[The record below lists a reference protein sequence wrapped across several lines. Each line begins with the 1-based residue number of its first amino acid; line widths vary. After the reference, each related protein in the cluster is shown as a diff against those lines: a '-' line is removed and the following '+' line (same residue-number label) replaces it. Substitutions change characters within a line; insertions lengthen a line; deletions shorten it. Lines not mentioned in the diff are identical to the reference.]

1 MFGWAF
7 LGTGNIAE
15 QVADELI
22 LEEGLDLVS
31 CWNRTP
37 ARAEKFAKK
46 YGCAAYPTP
55 EEAIKAQGVNA
66 AYIAVTADKHLDY
79 IRLCL
84 NAGIPVLCEKPFTV
98 NTKEAEEAFALA
110 KEKGVYLVEAMWTWF
125 NAPALT
131 VKSWLERLG
140 KIKKVTAKYCVPIS
154 SNPRLVDP
162 ARLGGALVDIGVY
175 PIRYSYELFGVPNS
189 IHCKGNVEKDGVD
202 HKEEITLTYDGFTA
216 ELSVNMDEW
225 QGEEFCIEG
234 EKGSIRVP
242 FFHCA
247 EEAFLSGEEEVHFED
262 KSKKYGVELRR
273 VSEEIAAGMK
283 ESALCPAK
291 HTLDVMRILDE
302 CRRQMGLVYPSEK

>member
-15 QVADELI
+15 QVADELL
-22 LEEGLDLVS
+22 LEEGLHLVS
-31 CWNRTP
+31 CWNRTGE
-37 ARAEKFAKK
+37 RAEKFAKK
-46 YGCAAYPTP
+46 YGCRAYATP
-55 EEAIKAQGVNA
+55 EEALKAEGVHA

-98 NTKEAEEAFALA
+98 NSKEAEEAFALA

-131 VKSWLERLG
+131 VKSWLEQLG

-162 ARLGGALVDIGVY
+162 VRLGGALVDIGVY
-175 PIRYSYELFGVPNS
+175 PIRYSYELFGAPNS
-189 IHCKGNVEKDGVD
+189 IVCQGTIEGGVD
-202 HKEEITLTYDGFTA
+202 HKEHITLGYDGFTA

-225 QGEEFCIEG
+225 LGEEFCIEG

-247 EEAFLSGEEEVHFED
+247 EEAFFSGEGEQHFED

-273 VSEEIAAGMK
+273 VSEEIAAGK
-283 ESALCPAK
+283 QESAFISPK
-291 HTLDVMRILDE
+291 STLDVMRILDE
-302 CRRQMGLVYPSEK
+302 CRRQMGLVYPSEQ

>member
-7 LGTGNIAE
+7 LGCGSIAG

-22 LEEGLDLVS
+22 LEEGQKLVS
-31 CWNRTP
+31 CWNRSTE
-37 ARAEKFAKK
+37 RAEKFAEK
-46 YGCAAYPTP
+46 YGCRAYSTP
-55 EEAIKAQGVNA
+55 EEAIRAEGVDA
-66 AYIAVTADKHLDY
+66 VYIAVTADKHLDY

-84 NAGIPVLCEKPFTV
+84 EAGVPVLCEKPFTV
-98 NTKEAEEAFALA
+98 NLKEAEEAFALA
-110 KEKGVYLVEAMWTWF
+110 KEKGVYLCEAMWTWF
-125 NAPALT
+125 NSPALT
-131 VKSWLERLG
+131 VRSWLE
-140 KIKKVTAKYCVPIS
+140 KIGPVKKVTAKYCVPIS
-154 SNPRLVDP
+154 NNPRLVDP
-162 ARLGGALVDIGVY
+162 VRLGGALVDIGVY
-175 PIRYSYELFGVPNS
+175 PIRYAYELFGYPKAIS
-189 IHCKGNVEKDGVD
+189 CKGRVEGVVD
-202 HKEEITLTYDGFTA
+202 HEEEITLTYDGFTA

-225 QGEEFCIEG
+225 KGEEFLIEG

-283 ESALCPAK
+283 ESALCPSE